1 MLYTPSP
8 GGWGIFFWNTPGDP
22 GAGDFKTQNTPGP
35 PGWGIFLRPGV
46 WHLYL
51 LRKRKRHHQ
60 QWSNFLHQW
69 WWWWWW
75 QRRRRCDG
83 VIWDLSCFRQNR
95 STCQQDPRYVY
106 LYRTTYDRVLSS
118 RLQIWGNLI
127 RNYFGWTLSDIC
139 LQFSQ
144 DIFKVNCFFVFF
156 I

>member
-1 MLYTPSP
+1 MLQTCSYILYSSTA
-8 GGWGIFFWNTPGDP
+8 I
-22 GAGDFKTQNTPGP
+22 KTS
-35 PGWGIFLRPGV
+35 
-46 WHLYL
+46 WHHHHHHSLTIIHTRDRTYMW
-51 LRKRKRHHQ
+51 KRKRHHQ
-60 QWSNFLHQW
+60 QWSNFLHQ

-156 I
+156 YIKIYKVY

>member
-1 MLYTPSP
+1 MLQTCSYILYSSNA
-8 GGWGIFFWNTPGDP
+8 I
-22 GAGDFKTQNTPGP
+22 KTS
-35 PGWGIFLRPGV
+35 
-46 WHLYL
+46 WHHHHSLTIIHTRDRTYMW
-51 LRKRKRHHQ
+51 KRKRHHQ
-60 QWSNFLHQW
+60 QWSNFLHQ
-69 WWWWWW
+69 WWWWW

-95 STCQQDPRYVY
+95 STCQQDPRYVYVY

-156 I
+156 YIKIYKVY